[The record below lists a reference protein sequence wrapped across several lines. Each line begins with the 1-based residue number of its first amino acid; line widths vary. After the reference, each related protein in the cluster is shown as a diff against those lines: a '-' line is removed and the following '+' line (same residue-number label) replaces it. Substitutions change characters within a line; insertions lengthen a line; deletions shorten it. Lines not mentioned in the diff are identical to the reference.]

1 MKIIMS
7 ADGGAR
13 KGSFS
18 AQKGRGIMQ
27 ISIYQINLER
37 DTERIAFEGYD
48 HLGQDKNGQIDAE
61 IYDKVFEGDVA
72 CKNLEDVFQMFN
84 LNHPEGY
91 KGRSLSVSDV
101 VEVRDG
107 DNSEFYY
114 CDNIGFQKISF
125 DPEYA
130 GTLKEDKITVVL
142 CEPGQPARVTEIG
155 NELSELQRTVH
166 GMIEA
171 YYPFEE
177 AVCIVCNDEG
187 KYNGS
192 APNRAIYA
200 PPEEVELSYPE
211 MRARFCEAER
221 AGNHVTGYIVFSQD
235 SFDKPFSEEAR
246 TYVISSNNKAFQSGM
261 GGYSIYAS
269 ALDGSDP
276 MVRLERYMQ
285 AEKGGSDGWK
295 IERCYMKEDSHKIMD
310 VIFGTFFICDCSGEH
325 FGSLSK
331 EQQGRYLQQF
341 QNPEMFLRVNGQI
354 RAVPI
359 PEEKPKR
366 TSVLDKLEKA
376 KKAAKQAPPGNPSKH
391 FHRGQDL

>member
-1 MKIIMS
+1 ME
-7 ADGGAR
+7 
-13 KGSFS
+13 
-18 AQKGRGIMQ
+18 

-37 DTERIAFEGYD
+37 DTDRIAFEGYD
-48 HLGQDKNGQIDAE
+48 HLGLGESGQIDAE

-101 VEVRDG
+101 VEIHDG

-142 CEPGQPARVTEIG
+142 CEPGKPARVTEIG

-177 AVCIVCNDEG
+177 AVCIICNDEG

-211 MRARFCEAER
+211 MRVKFCEAER
-221 AGNHVTGYIVFSQD
+221 AGNRVTGYIVFSQD

-295 IERCYMKEDSHKIMD
+295 IERCYMKEDSHEIMD

-331 EQQGRYLQQF
+331 EQQSRYLQQF

-376 KKAAKQAPPGNPSKH
+376 KETAKQAPPSNPSKH